1 MHQSNQT
8 NRKSVISLTLG
19 ILSILIPLIGLI
31 LGIIGVVFSRQAA
44 KEIAFSHESGRG
56 FATAGFVCS
65 VMGAI
70 YQSCNVVTFLLFASV
85 TNGG

>member
-1 MHQSNQT
+1 MNQTHQT

-44 KEIAFSHESGRG
+44 KEIAFSNESGSG
-56 FATAGFVCS
+56 FATAGLVCS
-65 VMGAI
+65 VVGI
-70 YQSCNVVTFLLFASV
+70 VLQTFIVVAYFLFASV
-85 TNGG
+85 MTVK